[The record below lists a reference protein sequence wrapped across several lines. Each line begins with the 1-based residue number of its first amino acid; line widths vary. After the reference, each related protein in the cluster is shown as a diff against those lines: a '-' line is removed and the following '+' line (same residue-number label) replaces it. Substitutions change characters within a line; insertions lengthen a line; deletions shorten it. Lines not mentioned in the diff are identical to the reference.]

1 MYHKKILF
9 FALFCFFVYNKNY
22 AFDSLQN
29 KTSSI
34 KKLNIQECIKTT
46 LDHNLNIKRSKL
58 NLQTAKIN
66 FRESYLKPLPNLNFS
81 GSYGNN
87 SGRSID
93 PYTNQYLTNSFGYSN
108 IGLNSSLTIFNGLSL
123 SLGIWQ
129 SQANLQANTYD
140 LDKAKN
146 DVIINVITAYLNV
159 ILNEQIIE
167 TSNSQKNTT
176 SNQLQRTI
184 KLVDA
189 GSLPISNKL
198 ELESQLATNEV
209 DLVNAQNNYNLS
221 LLNLKQ
227 IMLIPSNT
235 EIELEIPEIEI
246 PERIDL
252 GIPVEEIYN
261 TALQNL
267 PEVKSAET
275 RIKEAKLASKIAYSS
290 GIPSIAL
297 GFQLGTNYS
306 QAADREQYRIG
317 DPKEQYSTLDISLD
331 GGNTYNTVKLKQ
343 LVSEQIQTSNNFRLS
358 EQFEKN
364 ISTNVALQ
372 LQVPIFN
379 RFFTHSAVQR
389 AKVNEQLSEINA
401 TDIKNQLRQNIET
414 AYNNALASL
423 KTYNASLKQ
432 VTVLETAF
440 QNVENRFNAG
450 AVHFVDYQVVSNNLF
465 KAKADL
471 VRAKYSYFFR
481 LKILDFYQGKP
492 ITE

>member
-1 MYHKKILF
+1 MYPKILF
-9 FALFCFFVYNKNY
+9 TALFCFSIYQKTY
-22 AFDSLQN
+22 ALDSLVEN
-29 KTSSI
+29 ASSI

-46 LDHNLNIKRSKL
+46 LAHNLNIKRSQL

-66 FRESYLKPLPNLNFS
+66 FRESYLRTLPNLNAS

-93 PYTNQYLTNSFGYSN
+93 PYTNQFLTNSFAYSN
-108 IGLNSSLTIFNGLSL
+108 IGLASSLTLFNGLSL

-129 SQANLQANTYD
+129 SQANLQANIYN

-146 DVIINVITAYLNV
+146 DVIITVMTAYLNV
-159 ILNEQIIE
+159 ILNEQIVE
-167 TSNSQKNTT
+167 ASNSQRNTT

-189 GSLPISNKL
+189 GSLPISDRL

-209 DLVNAQNNYNLS
+209 DLVNAQNNYNLA

-235 EIELEIPEIEI
+235 EIELEIPEVAI
-246 PERIDL
+246 PERIDV
-252 GIPVEEIYN
+252 ITPVEEIYN

-275 RIKEAKLASKIAYSS
+275 QIKAAKLGTKIAYSS
-290 GIPSIAL
+290 GIPSINL

-306 QAADREQYRIG
+306 QAADRAQYRIG
-317 DPKEQYSTLDISLD
+317 DNKEQFSSLDISLD
-331 GGNTYNTVKLKQ
+331 GGSTYNTIKLRQ
-343 LVSEQIQTSNNFRLS
+343 FVPEQIKTSDNFNLS
-358 EQFEKN
+358 QQFEKN
-364 ISTNVALQ
+364 ISTNIALQ
-372 LQVPIFN
+372 IQVPIFN

-389 AKVNEQLSEINA
+389 AKVNEQLTEINA
-401 TDIKNQLRQNIET
+401 TEIKNQLRQSIET

-432 VTVLETAF
+432 VAALETSF
-440 QNVENRFNAG
+440 RNIENRFNIG

-465 KAKADL
+465 RAKADL
-471 VRAKYSYFFR
+471 IRAKYSYFFR